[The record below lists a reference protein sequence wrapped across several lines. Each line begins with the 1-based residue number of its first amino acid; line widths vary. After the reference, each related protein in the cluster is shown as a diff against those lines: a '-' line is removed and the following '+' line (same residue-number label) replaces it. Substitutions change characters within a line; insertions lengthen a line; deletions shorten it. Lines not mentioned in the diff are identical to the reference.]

1 MFNAIIACQ
10 LLVAP
15 DNGMI
20 NCSLGDD
27 GQASLGD
34 TCTFTCN
41 SGYELSGNTSRSC
54 QINGNWSGT
63 ESTCTQGMLSR
74 HTIVGHALMVWAC
87 SRKVCII

>member
-1 MFNAIIACQ
+1 MTVNYVLKTYVNAIIACQ

-34 TCTFTCN
+34 TCTVTCN
-41 SGYELSGNTSRSC
+41 SGYELSGNTSRSVRLMET
-54 QINGNWSGT
+54 GVV
-63 ESTCTQGMLSR
+63 LSQ
-74 HTIVGHALMVWAC
+74 HAH
-87 SRKVCII
+87 KVCYQDTQ